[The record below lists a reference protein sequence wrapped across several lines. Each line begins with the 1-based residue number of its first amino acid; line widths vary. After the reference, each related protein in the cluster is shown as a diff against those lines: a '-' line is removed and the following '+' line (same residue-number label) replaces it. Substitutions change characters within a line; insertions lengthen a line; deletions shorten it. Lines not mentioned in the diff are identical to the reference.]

1 MKVFLCTFLHFWI
14 EMRIPAMISHLHWE
28 FKCSSVKY
36 AIMKAKQKLLFM
48 LISPFSTTPAS
59 HINQSGKRTNVI
71 STTLPSL
78 ALLYFQS
85 HMIEQHRFVSDTDAC
100 FICESTGQLGYYI
113 PVPDQLIWVK
123 LFSLRIVYKNGH
135 FFREFETILWQF

>member
-1 MKVFLCTFLHFWI
+1 MNESISLHLSPFLDRI
-14 EMRIPAMISHLHWE
+14 EDSSNDITSTLGVQ
-28 FKCSSVKY
+28 CSSVKY

-48 LISPFSTTPAS
+48 VISPFSTTPAS

-85 HMIEQHRFVSDTDAC
+85 HMIEKHSFVSDTDAC
-100 FICESTGQLGYYI
+100 FNCESTGQLGYYI
-113 PVPDQLIWVK
+113 PVPDQLIYIFCK
-123 LFSLRIVYKNGH
+123 QCEIFQDLDTYS
-135 FFREFETILWQF
+135 

>member
-1 MKVFLCTFLHFWI
+1 MKVFLRTFLHFGI
-14 EMRIPAMISHLHWE
+14 EKGIPAKTSHLHWE

-48 LISPFSTTPAS
+48 VISPFSTTPAS

-85 HMIEQHRFVSDTDAC
+85 HMIEKHSFVSDTDAC
-100 FICESTGQLGYYI
+100 FNCESTGKLGYYI
-113 PVPDQLIWVK
+113 PVPDQL
-123 LFSLRIVYKNGH
+123 VYIFCKQCQI
-135 FFREFETILWQF
+135 FQDLDTYS